1 MKWLRWGF
9 VLIPIVAGL
18 VIASLMAD
26 IPTLTNPIIYL
37 RVDLGTL
44 AVIIGLALSVL
55 VTVGL
60 ILWGWAGR
68 RGEERATDVRAQ
80 VAEERR
86 RFLQRLDHELKNPL
100 TAIRAG
106 LANLANGLATATL
119 RQPLD
124 PSTGSFDFAQD
135 KLRAGSAQDKAQ
147 DTAHQ
152 EALASV
158 EAQVLRLSRLTSDLR
173 KLAELEARPLERV
186 PIDIAELLQE
196 AVTLAQ
202 EQPEAE
208 ARRLTLTLPQAPW
221 PVPDVLGDWDLLF
234 LATYNLLDNAL
245 KFTRP
250 GDTVE
255 VRAFEGGT
263 FVAIEVADTGPG
275 IPEEEVSRV
284 WEELY
289 RGQGARGVPGSGLGL
304 ALVRAIVERHGG
316 QVTLRSREGQG
327 TVVTMRLP
335 VQ

>member
-1 MKWLRWGF
+1 MKWQQWGLA
-9 VLIPIVAGL
+9 LIPVVAGL
-18 VIASLMAD
+18 VVASLMVD
-26 IPTLTNPIIYL
+26 IPTLTNPIIYM

-60 ILWGWAGR
+60 VLWEWAGR
-68 RGEERATDVRAQ
+68 RGEQRATGVRAQ

-106 LANLANGLATATL
+106 LANLANGLATTTL
-119 RQPLD
+119 RQPLN
-124 PSTGSFDFAQD
+124 PSTGSFDLAQD
-135 KLRAGSAQDKAQ
+135 KTQ
-147 DTAHQ
+147 DTAQQ
-152 EALASV
+152 ETLASI

-173 KLAELEARPLERV
+173 KLAELEGRPLERV
-186 PIDIAELLQE
+186 PVDIAELLQE

-221 PVPDVLGDWDLLF
+221 PVPDILGDWDLLF

-255 VRAFEGGT
+255 VRASEGGT
-263 FVAIEVADTGPG
+263 FVIIEVADTGPG
-275 IPEEEVSRV
+275 IPQEELPRV

-289 RGQGARGVPGSGLGL
+289 RGQGAQGVPGSGLGL
-304 ALVRAIVERHGG
+304 ALVRAIVKRHGG

-327 TVVTMRLP
+327 TVVTTRLP

>member
-1 MKWLRWGF
+1 MKWQRWGF
-9 VLIPIVAGL
+9 ALIPIVAGL

-26 IPTLTNPIIYL
+26 IPTLTNPIIYM

-44 AVIIGLALSVL
+44 AVIIGLALSAL
-55 VTVGL
+55 VTMELVL
-60 ILWGWAGR
+60 CGWAGR
-68 RGEERATDVRAQ
+68 RGEQRVTGVRAQ
-80 VAEERR
+80 VAEGRR

-106 LANLANGLATATL
+106 LANLANGLATAT
-119 RQPLD
+119 Q
-124 PSTGSFDFAQD
+124 
-135 KLRAGSAQDKAQ
+135 
-147 DTAHQ
+147 Q

-173 KLAELEARPLERV
+173 KLADLETRPLERV
-186 PIDIAELLQE
+186 PVDVAELLQE

-255 VRAFEGGT
+255 VRAFEGGA

-275 IPEEEVSRV
+275 ISQEELPRV

-289 RGQGARGVPGSGLGL
+289 RGQGARGIPGSGLGL

-316 QVTLRSREGQG
+316 RVTLRSRAGQG
-327 TVVTMRLP
+327 TVVTIRLP
-335 VQ
+335 TQ

>member
-1 MKWLRWGF
+1 MKWQRWGF
-9 VLIPIVAGL
+9 ALIPIVAGL
-18 VIASLMAD
+18 VIASLMMD
-26 IPTLTNPIIYL
+26 IPTLTNPVIYM

-44 AVIIGLALSVL
+44 AAIVGVALSVL

-60 ILWGWAGR
+60 VLWGWAGR
-68 RGEERATDVRAQ
+68 RGEQRATGVHAQ

-86 RFLQRLDHELKNPL
+86 QFLQRLDHELKNPL

-119 RQPLD
+119 RQ
-124 PSTGSFDFAQD
+124 
-135 KLRAGSAQDKAQ
+135 AQ
-147 DTAHQ
+147 DTAQQ

-173 KLAELEARPLERV
+173 KLAELETRPLERV
-186 PIDIAELLQE
+186 PVDVAELLQE

-202 EQPEAE
+202 EQPEADT
-208 ARRLTLTLPQAPW
+208 RQFTLTLPQAPW

-263 FVAIEVADTGPG
+263 FVVIEVADTGPG
-275 IPEEEVSRV
+275 ILEEEVSRV

-316 QVTLRSREGQG
+316 RVTLRSREGQG

-335 VQ
+335 VL